1 MPAVTTT
8 DGGDRA
14 LVVELKEANRLLRQ
28 QIVTM
33 GQGLAQ
39 NVQATERGNWASED
53 MADTARRDQIRQ
65 RAA

>member
-39 NVQATERGNWASED
+39 NVQATERGNRASED